1 MIEENKI
8 FTLVLRKDI
17 FNMTRDLQEI
27 FNCLE
32 MLDNTLK
39 EKLAVKE
46 YQYFTYALNAL
57 DRTFK
62 RLEYYDQYGDSF
74 VREEVK
80 DDKS

>member
-17 FNMTRDLQEI
+17 FNMTRDLQEA
-27 FNCLE
+27 FNCLV

-39 EKLAVKE
+39 EKLTVKE

-62 RLEYYDQYGDSF
+62 RLEYYDQYGDTF

-80 DDKS
+80 K